1 MCAAQERTCLRRTTQ
16 QLVEER
22 VALIG
27 QLRDYAV
34 GKSAEH
40 GVALAASGGL
50 RANIMKEVTP

>member
-1 MCAAQERTCLRRTTQ
+1 M
-16 QLVEER
+16 
-22 VALIG
+22 ALIG